1 MSNSMTL
8 GWFGVLKNQIAAQQ
22 FLLFILIWSIS
33 IILAIFSKFPN
44 LVAFLF
50 KQFCNYFILSYIKF

>member
-1 MSNSMTL
+1 MFSKTELQFN
-8 GWFGVLKNQIAAQQ
+8 K

-44 LVAFLF
+44 LVAFLI
-50 KQFCNYFILSYIKF
+50 KQFCNYFIVSYIKF